1 MSDELIK
8 KIDLKIKNELSK
20 IDELERINSE
30 KVLNAFIKEQVAE
43 TDFNSTTGYGY
54 NDLGRDKLE
63 RIYSDIFKSEDALV
77 RNQFISGSHALTV
90 AFFALLRPGDTL
102 LSITGKPYDTMDEVI
117 GLVDNPSSLKSF
129 GINYMQVD
137 LVNND
142 FDYDKIKEVITNNK
156 IKVIEIQRS
165 KGYSTRKS
173 LTIEKLEKV
182 ISFIKSIDKDI
193 IIMVDNCYCE
203 FVSSREPIEVGAD
216 IAVGS
221 LIKNLGGGIAPNGA
235 YIVGRSDLINA
246 CSERLTLPG
255 EGKEV
260 GPSLGINKQ
269 LFQGLFLAPSVVSSS
284 LKTAIFTSAL
294 LEELGYNVE
303 PKYNEE
309 RADIVQNII
318 FNDEKL
324 LIKYTQGIQMNSPI
338 DSNSLPIPD
347 DMPGYTDK
355 VIMASGSFTQGS
367 SIELKGRKQMINKQN
382 LWFLT
387 LFSLILVLSV
397 YYITMPNDLLIASN
411 STNTK
416 EETKEEDNNT
426 NTTDENTISEVDEA
440 DSLTALRVSLDEE
453 RDKEKEE
460 LKTTMTKED
469 ATTDEKN
476 NAYEQ
481 LKYLSVIEGEE
492 EKLEK
497 LIKEKHKLDSFV
509 KVDNNT
515 ITVVAAKKKHD
526 VTLANNIMRTIQGE
540 YDTKKTITVKFEGN

>member
-1 MSDELIK
+1 MSEELIRK
-8 KIDLKIKNELSK
+8 VDLKIKEELEK
-20 IDELERINSE
+20 VDELERLNSE

-43 TDFNSTTGYGY
+43 TDFNATTGYGY
-54 NDLGRDKLE
+54 NDLGRDKIE
-63 RIYSDIFKSEDALV
+63 KIYADIFKAESALV

-117 GLVDNPSSLKSF
+117 GLNDNPSSLKSF
-129 GINYMQVD
+129 GINYKQVD

-142 FDYDKIKEVITNNK
+142 FDYDKIKEVITTNK

-173 LTIEKLEKV
+173 LTIDKVESV
-182 ISFIKSIDKDI
+182 ISFIKSLDKNI

-203 FVSSREPIEVGAD
+203 FVNTKEPIEVGAD

-235 YIVGRSDLINA
+235 YIVGRNDLIEL
-246 CSERLTLPG
+246 CGERLTLPG

-269 LFQGLFLAPSVVSSS
+269 LLQGLFLAPSVIASS
-284 LKTAIFTSAL
+284 LKTAIFTASF
-294 LEELGYNVE
+294 LEELGYKVD

-309 RADIVQNII
+309 RADIVENII

-324 LIKYTQGIQMNSPI
+324 LIKYTQGIQSNSPI

-367 SIELKGRKQMINKQN
+367 SIELSCDGPLRPP
-382 LWFLT
+382 
-387 LFSLILVLSV
+387 
-397 YYITMPNDLLIASN
+397 YIAYQQG
-411 STNTK
+411 
-416 EETKEEDNNT
+416 
-426 NTTDENTISEVDEA
+426 
-440 DSLTALRVSLDEE
+440 SLTYTYGRLA
-453 RDKEKEE
+453 
-460 LKTTMTKED
+460 
-469 ATTDEKN
+469 
-476 NAYEQ
+476 
-481 LKYLSVIEGEE
+481 VI
-492 EKLEK
+492 K
-497 LIKEKHKLDSFV
+497 
-509 KVDNNT
+509 
-515 ITVVAAKKKHD
+515 AAKA
-526 VTLANNIMRTIQGE
+526 LNNL
-540 YDTKKTITVKFEGN
+540 KS